1 MEKQMKEEE
10 GRFPAWDTQEKQ
22 EPNEPIPEQQPE
34 GIIQAEEPHFLY
46 NGEPQKDI
54 PLNDGTQ
61 GNSETPEEPQKKKS
75 ILREIWW
82 FFRPAV
88 ICCAILLLVTTFLI
102 FYAVVP
108 SGSMEPTIMT
118 DSLILANRRAY
129 DRSSPQRGDII
140 VFETDQSESK
150 LLVKRVVAT
159 EGETVEL
166 RNGAVYIN
174 GERLEEPYAVG
185 ETQPNKAGSV
195 FQVPQ
200 GCVLVFGDNREKS
213 ADARYWDDPYVPVS
227 NIKGRVFLTFSLN
240 PKNFYFTP
248 IQNGGELANEIW
260 SASSA
265 PTPSQGTESAA
276 S

>member
-1 MEKQMKEEE
+1 MKEEE
-10 GRFPAWDTQEKQ
+10 GRFPAW
-22 EPNEPIPEQQPE
+22 EPNIDPELPEEPAPAQQPE
-34 GIIQAEEPHFLY
+34 GIIHAEEPRFLY
-46 NGEPQKDI
+46 NGEPQEDI
-54 PLNDGTQ
+54 PLNDGSQ
-61 GNSETPEEPQKKKS
+61 GEPGEPGEPEEPKKKKS
-75 ILREIWW
+75 VLREIWW
-82 FFRPAV
+82 FFRPAI
-88 ICCAILLLVTTFLI
+88 ICCAALLLVTTFLI

-129 DRSSPQRGDII
+129 DREKPRRGDII
-140 VFETDQSESK
+140 VFETEQSESN

-166 RNGAVYIN
+166 RNGAVYID

-185 ETQPNKAGSV
+185 QTLPNTAGSV
-195 FQVPQ
+195 FHVPE

-213 ADARYWDDPYVPVS
+213 ADARYWADPYVPVS
-227 NIKGRVFLTFSLN
+227 SIKGRVFLTFSLN

-248 IQNGGELANEIW
+248 IKNGGDLANEIW
-260 SASSA
+260 ATSSASA
-265 PTPSQGTESAA
+265 AKGAQSAA